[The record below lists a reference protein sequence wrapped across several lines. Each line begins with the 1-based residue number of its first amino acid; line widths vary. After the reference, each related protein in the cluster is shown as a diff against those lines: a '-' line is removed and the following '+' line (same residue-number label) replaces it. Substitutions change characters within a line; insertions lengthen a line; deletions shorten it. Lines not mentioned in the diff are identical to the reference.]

1 METKRALLNILSW
14 NIKGFRETIDGVKIN
29 KLKDQQFLHKLADYD
44 LVFLQETHLDKDN
57 IGDIGLSGF
66 TPGIHFLRP
75 KRGKAQKAS
84 GGISVF
90 VKTSLRPTVKIL
102 PQSNSD
108 IVWTVIPNSCDR
120 DTYIGSVY
128 IPPENSSFGRDHT
141 RDVRDS
147 LERDIEYFSVRG
159 NVIVC
164 GDFNAR
170 TGTLTDYIVMD
181 NVNNQYPLPLNYSQ
195 YQINSRCSMDRSVQK
210 NGRRLAD
217 ICIDN
222 SICILNGRSLGDM
235 HGSFTC
241 MSPQGSSVID
251 YFLCSHDIMKEIGMM
266 TVQPF
271 TQFSDHRPL
280 LLKIH
285 LPIALPCKSKKPSLT
300 TTSRPARHT
309 NSLQHETQTHTRFY
323 WDNDSANKLAH
334 AFKTLAMRTLKNKLE
349 VDIDATAH
357 DLEECSREGV
367 NKLADDLVHTL
378 VQAAKMSTKH
388 RQSKKKRRRK
398 PNKKWFDR
406 DCHIERKEVKS
417 LLNAIN
423 RQPYNRDL
431 QVKYF
436 ARGKAYNRTV
446 KQKKKAYKQKLISN
460 LNDALDKDP
469 QMVWKMLRELKD
481 SENAEGESK
490 YQTSATKW
498 INHLENLISADVN
511 VSHERKRQVATE
523 LTNAVNDTQSAHL
536 DHPITSAEVV
546 QACRTLKNRKAP
558 GKDGITNEI
567 IKASLPDM
575 CNVLNKL
582 FNVILSTGLNP
593 DSWKTGVNVPIYKS
607 GDPTNPSNYRG
618 ITLNSALGKLFYQIL
633 NNRVVE
639 CLEDNDLL
647 SKEQAG
653 FRKGFRTT
661 DHIFVLRKI
670 IDKYINNRNGRI
682 YACFVDFQKAFD
694 SVWHDVLLLKL
705 HNTGIQGKCFQ
716 TIRDMYR
723 NSSVCVK
730 TTDGYSRKI
739 PVLKGVHQGNVL
751 SPTLFNIFI
760 NDITNAMTGNHS
772 PSINTNTVQI
782 PCLLYADDIVILSQ
796 TKTGLQNKLDRL
808 YDYCS
813 AWGLQIN
820 RDKTKVIIF
829 TRTDPKQKLFFK
841 CGDDILETTDSYKY
855 LGIIFHKSGSFTNA
869 QDHLAKQ
876 ANLS

>member
-1 METKRALLNILSW
+1 MATY
-14 NIKGFRETIDGVKIN
+14 REDDAGQGGV
-29 KLKDQQFLHKLADYD
+29 
-44 LVFLQETHLDKDN
+44 VLDVN
-57 IGDIGLSGF
+57 IGQHLWQVVFTCSHIGQPGQQTTGRTVRQTQSSPHTSSTLHSTLSKY
-66 TPGIHFLRP
+66 H
-75 KRGKAQKAS
+75 
-84 GGISVF
+84 ISD
-90 VKTSLRPTVKIL
+90 TVKSTHFFNIAFYRTDC
-102 PQSNSD
+102 QAD
-108 IVWTVIPNSCDR
+108 TVKSTHFFNTAFYTIKISH
-120 DTYIGSVY
+120 IWHSQV
-128 IPPENSSFGRDHT
+128 HT
-141 RDVRDS
+141 
-147 LERDIEYFSVRG
+147 LF
-159 NVIVC
+159 
-164 GDFNAR
+164 
-170 TGTLTDYIVMD
+170 
-181 NVNNQYPLPLNYSQ
+181 QH
-195 YQINSRCSMDRSVQK
+195 
-210 NGRRLAD
+210 
-217 ICIDN
+217 
-222 SICILNGRSLGDM
+222 CILHYQNITYQTQS
-235 HGSFTC
+235 
-241 MSPQGSSVID
+241 SPHTSSTLHSTLSKYHISDTVKSTHFFNTAFYTIKISHIWHSQVHTLLQHCILHYQNITYLTQSSPHTSSTLQGSSVID

-388 RQSKKKRRRK
+388 RESKKKRRRK

-436 ARGKAYNRTV
+436 ARRKTYNRTV

-469 QMVWKMLRELKD
+469 QTVWKMLRELKD

-639 CLEDNDLL
+639 YLEDNDLL

-670 IDKYINNRNGRI
+670 IDKYIHNRNGRI

-694 SVWHDVLLLKL
+694 SVWHDALLLKL

-723 NSSVCVK
+723 NSSVCAK

-841 CGDDILETTDSYKY
+841 CGDDILETTDS
-855 LGIIFHKSGSFTNA
+855 
-869 QDHLAKQ
+869 
-876 ANLS
+876 